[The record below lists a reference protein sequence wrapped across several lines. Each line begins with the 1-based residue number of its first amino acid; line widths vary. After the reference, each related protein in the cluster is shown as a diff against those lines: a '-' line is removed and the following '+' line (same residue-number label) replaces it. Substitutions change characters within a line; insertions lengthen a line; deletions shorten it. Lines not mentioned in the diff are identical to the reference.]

1 MAKNKLERK
10 KIKNL
15 FAVGLLTSN
24 ILLVS
29 GCGEVPCDVTDN
41 HAHLYVTEN
50 DFNIYLI
57 NEKETIYK
65 EHDGFAT
72 RTDEYKVVTE
82 EEAKL
87 LKIIDKEGLYR
98 IDENMDVIN
107 AITAGHHDYTE
118 YEYRYLG
125 IRAVHSGNNTY
136 YMNVPRYA
144 WTVNSERGNLTG
156 NTRDCHYVYY
166 GCRLIEEE
174 HTNVFGKKTI
184 KYVVIKSDPVDD
196 ISLLPDGYEYIE
208 KDFYD
213 IVDSKDH
220 SKIYHTCEN
229 GNPIIEMEEKAAEN
243 IKEERV
249 R

>member
-50 DFNIYLI
+50 DLGMYMVS
-57 NEKETIYK
+57 EKESVISPY
-65 EHDGFAT
+65 GQLS
-72 RTDEYKVVTE
+72 RTDEYAIVT
-82 EEAKL
+82 
-87 LKIIDKEGLYR
+87 DKEAEILKVLNREGLFR
-98 IDENMDVIN
+98 IDENMDAIKV
-107 AITAGHHDYTE
+107 ITAGHHDYTE
-118 YEYRYLG
+118 YQYQYLKTQP
-125 IRAVHSGNNTY
+125 IHSGNNTY
-136 YMNVPRYA
+136 YMNVPRYD

-156 NTRDCHYVYY
+156 ETRDCHYVYY

-196 ISLLPDGYEYIE
+196 ISLFPDEYEYIT

-213 IVDSKDH
+213 IVAVEDH

-229 GNPIIEMEEKAAEN
+229 GNPIIEMEEKTAEN
-243 IKEERV
+243 TR
-249 R
+249 